1 MNYGSRLKWLIKN
14 KGFSQRDIAVEL
26 GVPESTMSHWTTTDY
41 PPLDQIESICR
52 ILQIPVSRF
61 FAEDSDQYVEVSLQE
76 QELLKVFNTFSD
88 EQKEKLLE
96 VVDILKGF

>member
-26 GVPESTMSHWTTTDY
+26 GVPESNMSYWTTTDY

-61 FAEDSDQYVEVSLQE
+61 FAEDSDQYVEVSPQE
-76 QELLKVFNTFSD
+76 QELLKVFNAFSD
-88 EQKEKLLE
+88 EQKEKLLKLIE
-96 VVDILKGF
+96 VLKEW

>member
-14 KGFSQRDIAVEL
+14 KGFSQRDIAADL

-41 PPLDQIESICR
+41 PPLDQIESICK

-61 FAEDSDQYVEVSLQE
+61 FAEDSDSYVEVSPE
-76 QELLKVFNTFSD
+76 EMELLKVFGEFSE
-88 EQKEKLLE
+88 EQREKLLE
-96 VVDILKGF
+96 VIDILKGF

>member
-1 MNYGSRLKWLIKN
+1 MNYGNRLKWLIKN
-14 KGFSQRDIAVEL
+14 KGFSQREIAAEL
-26 GVPESTMSHWTTTDY
+26 GVPESTLSDWTVKDY
-41 PPLDQIESICR
+41 PSLEHIEAVCR
-52 ILQIPVSRF
+52 VLQIPVSRF